1 MNIECREEIIELL
14 HRTSDLPPLQRIL
27 VLAYAAAD
35 QDDTGTVLETG
46 IKIAEDIGM
55 SAQLFS
61 RVRRELI
68 SSGWLEED
76 APSRIGNVRYYRLTE
91 KATGDEP
98 SNVIALRS
106 A

>member
-14 HRTSDLPPLQRIL
+14 KLTSALPPLQRIL
-27 VLAYAAAD
+27 ILAYAAAD
-35 QDDTGTVLETG
+35 QDETGTVLETG
-46 IKIAEDIGM
+46 VKIAEDIGM
-55 SAQLFS
+55 SVQLFS

-68 SSGWLEED
+68 GSGWLEED
-76 APSRIGNVRYYRLTE
+76 VPARIGNVRYYRLTE
-91 KATGDEP
+91 KAAGQA